1 MRLSLA
7 KVAMFCLFM
16 CALAV
21 VTPVAA
27 HAAAAQGE
35 QEFAKGWELLNLKQY
50 KEARAELEAGI
61 KKNPSNALAHFY
73 LAEACRGLKDRPCE
87 EEHYETSLD
96 LDAKS
101 SVADLA
107 KPRLRKAK
115 AWRLLDEAKTT
126 INDSQAPPDK
136 IEQAHYI
143 LDIANKLG
151 LDDEQQAVYLQL
163 REKSSQR
170 QTGASANALKQ
181 EGLTAGAGQAS
192 MQEMS
197 MAVVPAGE
205 FIMGSQGGAADE
217 QPAHRVYVD
226 AFFMD
231 KYEVSVGQYAK
242 LLEAMSM
249 EAPPDWNIMNQ
260 PQHQK
265 RPVVNIDWADAA
277 MYCKWA
283 GKRLPTEAEW
293 EKAARGTDG
302 RIYPWGNELPTRLH
316 ANFWKKEWNNHAAL
330 VPVGKLED
338 GKSPYGI
345 YDMAGNVWEWVS
357 DWYDHDYY
365 KSSPSQNP
373 TGPSSAQVK
382 VLRGGSWSDTID
394 NLRSANPHIYEPTT
408 RYHNVGFRCAK
419 TP

>member
-1 MRLSLA
+1 MRMMLVLI
-7 KVAMFCLFM
+7 AMLG
-16 CALAV
+16 L
-21 VTPVAA
+21 AA
-27 HAAAAQGE
+27 HPTMAAAPVDKGA
-35 QEFAKGWELLNLKQY
+35 QEFATGYDFLKQQKY
-50 KEARAELEAGI
+50 QEARAELEAGI
-61 KKNPSNALAHFY
+61 KKNSSNALAHFY

-101 SVADLA
+101 SVANLA

-115 AWRLLDEAKTT
+115 AWRLLDEAKIM

-136 IEQAHYI
+136 IERAHYI

-151 LDDEQQAVYLQL
+151 LDDEQQAVYFHL

-170 QTGASANALKQ
+170 QTGVSANALKQ
-181 EGLTAGAGQAS
+181 ERLTAEAGQAS
-192 MQEMS
+192 IQEMP
-197 MAVVPAGE
+197 MALVPAGE
-205 FIMGSQGGAADE
+205 FTMGSPEGPADE

-231 KYEVSVGQYAK
+231 KYEVSVGQFAEFLK
-242 LLEAMSM
+242 ATSL
-249 EAPPDWNIMNQ
+249 EAPPDWDIMNQ

-265 RPVVNIDWADAA
+265 RPVVNMGWADAA
-277 MYCKWA
+277 IYCKWA

-302 RIYPWGNELPTRLH
+302 RIYPWGNETPTGLH
-316 ANFWKKEWNNHAAL
+316 ANFGKKEWNNHAAL
-330 VPVGKLED
+330 LPVGRLED

-345 YDMAGNVWEWVS
+345 YDMAGNAWEWVN

-365 KSSPSQNP
+365 KNSPSQNP
-373 TGPSSAQVK
+373 AGPSSTKFK
-382 VLRGGSWSDTID
+382 VLRGGSWSNTQDD
-394 NLRSANPHIYEPTT
+394 LRSANPYIYEPTSQY
-408 RYHNVGFRCAK
+408 RNVGFRCAK